1 MLIIDDQQ
9 VALLAVQDSRERL
22 YFFQKYIFFP
32 QRSCVNPTSF
42 ISSLGLDTS
51 TQQDAQE
58 FSKLFVCMLEE
69 RLSDQADAR
78 VRAMVQRQFRGG
90 YEYVTRCCRYRKNR
104 PRTCGL
110 VRWNRFEFVLASS
123 QVRHGIAVAVAVL
136 RIGPES
142 GRPQSGDVG
151 RIAGRVLERG
161 AAGGLGPILV
171 LLLPHQAERHAQ
183 HPPAPSAARPQHPA
197 AALRLRPVSPF
208 TCPFRFSSFQ
218 GWARLNQIRLVFT
231 RLG

>member
-136 RIGPES
+136 
-142 GRPQSGDVG
+142 
-151 RIAGRVLERG
+151 
-161 AAGGLGPILV
+161 
-171 LLLPHQAERHAQ
+171 
-183 HPPAPSAARPQHPA
+183 
-197 AALRLRPVSPF
+197 
-208 TCPFRFSSFQ
+208 
-218 GWARLNQIRLVFT
+218 
-231 RLG
+231 